1 MVTEKSVEPFRGPI
15 PESGSRHPLL
25 PTPYR
30 VVKRV
35 VETDTVVTLFLEALE
50 GGNLTFRPGQFNML
64 TAFGVGE
71 IAVSISGDSL
81 DGGPI
86 RHTIA
91 SVGAVSHA
99 LCSLRVGSLVGVRG
113 PFGNGW
119 DLTGV
124 TGMAGS
130 ATQDVVVVAGGVG
143 LAPLRPAVLELLKMK
158 EEGRGR
164 VVVLIGSR
172 SPDQVLFK
180 EELDV
185 WRTRGAH
192 VEVTVDRADASWR
205 GSVGVVTSLISS
217 APFDPHDAFSLVCG
231 PEVMM
236 RFTARALLD
245 KGMHEDKIQLSLERN
260 MQCGIGWCGHCQLGP
275 YLLCRDGPVF
285 PYGGRLA
292 ELLAKREL

>member
-1 MVTEKSVEPFRGPI
+1 MEEPVESPSEPTLDS
-15 PESGSRHPLL
+15 ENSESRHPLL
-25 PTPYR
+25 PVPYR

-35 VETDTVVTLFLEALE
+35 VESDTVVTLFLDALK
-50 GGNLTFRPGQFNML
+50 GDNLAFRPGQFSML

-71 IAVSISGDSL
+71 IAVSISGSPSE
-81 DGGPI
+81 GGPI

-119 DLTGV
+119 DLTG
-124 TGMAGS
+124 AGKAS
-130 ATQDVVVVAGGVG
+130 SSVEDVVVVAGGVG
-143 LAPLRPAVLELLKMK
+143 LAPLRSAILELLEMK
-158 EEGRGR
+158 RGNKGN

-172 SPDQVLFK
+172 SPDQLLFK
-180 EELDV
+180 EELSV
-185 WRTRGAH
+185 WRSRGAY
-192 VEVTVDRADASWR
+192 VEATVDRADASWS
-205 GSVGVVTSLISS
+205 GNVGVVTSLIGS
-217 APFDPHDAFSLVCG
+217 APFDPDNALALVCG

-236 RFTARALLD
+236 RFTARALSDRGLD
-245 KGMHEDKIQLSLERN
+245 ENRIQLSLERN

-285 PYGGRLA
+285 PYGDRLA
-292 ELLAKREL
+292 KLLAEREL